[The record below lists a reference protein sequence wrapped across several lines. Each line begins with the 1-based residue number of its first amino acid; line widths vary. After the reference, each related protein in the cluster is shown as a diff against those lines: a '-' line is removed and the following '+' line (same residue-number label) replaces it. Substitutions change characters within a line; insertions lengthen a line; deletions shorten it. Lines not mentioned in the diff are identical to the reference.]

1 MRRNREGQS
10 RLPVKLGDCVF
21 SAECRVHRIL
31 TFNNRFFAAL
41 WQREE
46 LRVLFRFSL
55 VCAVLMPLGAAA
67 ALCQDVPL
75 VQPGAP
81 GQPTKTLT
89 KPVAGTGRQGP
100 TDADVTFMQGMIM
113 HHNQAVEMVALMEGR
128 TKNPQILSLGQRIS
142 ISQTGEMKFMK
153 LWLGYRG
160 KPLSED
166 DGMAGMDMS
175 KMDMPMMPGMLTA
188 KQMDALRKASGPE
201 FDHLFLTGMIQ
212 HHTGALTMLKE
223 LYGTPGAAQD
233 AQLFDFTADVEVTQS
248 GEIGTM
254 QSMLGQEKK

>member
-1 MRRNREGQS
+1 MYC
-10 RLPVKLGDCVF
+10 RLSLIC
-21 SAECRVHRIL
+21 
-31 TFNNRFFAAL
+31 AAL
-41 WQREE
+41 
-46 LRVLFRFSL
+46 L
-55 VCAVLMPLGAAA
+55 VVGAAS

-81 GQPTKTLT
+81 GQPTKTVT
-89 KPVAGTGRQGP
+89 KPVAGTGQQGP
-100 TDADVTFMQGMIM
+100 TDADVKFMQGMIM
-113 HHNQAVEMVALMEGR
+113 HHGQAVEMVALMEGR
-128 TKNPQILSLGQRIS
+128 TKNPQMLSLGQRIS

-160 KPLSED
+160 KPVSED

-175 KMDMPMMPGMLTA
+175 KMDMSKMDMPTMPGMLTA
-188 KQMDALRKASGPE
+188 KQMEALRKSSGPD

-212 HHTGALTMLKE
+212 HHTGALTMLKD
-223 LYGTPGAAQD
+223 LYATPGAAQD

-254 QSMLGQEKK
+254 QSMLAQEKK

>member
-1 MRRNREGQS
+1 MS
-10 RLPVKLGDCVF
+10 FRL
-21 SAECRVHRIL
+21 
-31 TFNNRFFAAL
+31 
-41 WQREE
+41 
-46 LRVLFRFSL
+46 SL
-55 VCAVLMPLGAAA
+55 VCAVLLPVGAAA

-81 GQPTKTLT
+81 GQPTKVVT
-89 KPVAGTGRQGP
+89 KSVTGTGQQGP
-100 TDADVTFMQGMIM
+100 TDADVKFMQGMIM
-113 HHNQAVEMVALMEGR
+113 HHSQAVEMVALMQGR

-160 KPLSED
+160 KPVSED

-175 KMDMPMMPGMLTA
+175 KMDMTMPMMPGMLTKA
-188 KQMDALRKASGPE
+188 QMDTLRRASGPE

-212 HHTGALTMLKE
+212 HHTGALTMLKD

-254 QSMLGQEKK
+254 QSMLAQEKK

>member
-1 MRRNREGQS
+1 VPG
-10 RLPVKLGDCVF
+10 C
-21 SAECRVHRIL
+21 
-31 TFNNRFFAAL
+31 AA
-41 WQREE
+41 
-46 LRVLFRFSL
+46 
-55 VCAVLMPLGAAA
+55 GAS
-67 ALCQDVPL
+67 
-75 VQPGAP
+75 
-81 GQPTKTLT
+81 
-89 KPVAGTGRQGP
+89 VAGTGQQGP
-100 TDADVTFMQGMIM
+100 TDADVKFMQGMIM

-160 KPLSED
+160 KPVTE

-175 KMDMPMMPGMLTA
+175 GMGKAGMDMTMPMMPGMLTKA
-188 KQMDALRKASGPE
+188 QMDALRKASGPE

-212 HHTGALTMLKE
+212 HHTGALTMLKD

-233 AQLFDFTADVEVTQS
+233 AQLFDFTADIEVTQT

-254 QSMLGQEKK
+254 QSMLAQEKK